1 MENPKIS
8 ESTREKLEDAAVSV
22 FMEQYAKALDTGID
36 KKIDECAEDVFPPEL
51 EKRCR
56 ALIQQEYAKERSRK
70 RRKSAL
76 RVLRSAAVVAVAL
89 LSLCSVLFMTVEAFR
104 LPVMNFF
111 VQKTDRYWQ
120 ISGQENANEIPDVFN
135 PEDPL
140 RSVLPDDFVLTSL
153 IGSWENGYLN
163 AEYVNQ
169 NNAGIILII
178 SPVAGNTQVDTED
191 ASAISHKVL
200 EHNGMKSIENECI
213 RISWKDEENSKF
225 ISLCATDIAVE
236 MVEIYAET
244 VAGLL
249 D

>member
-8 ESTREKLEDAAVSV
+8 ETTREKLEDAAVSV
-22 FMEQYAKALDTGID
+22 FMEQYAKALDAGID
-36 KKIDECAEDVFPPEL
+36 KKMEECAEDVFPPEL

-120 ISGQENANEIPDVFN
+120 ISGQESANEIPEVFN

-140 RSVLPDDFVLTSL
+140 SGIIPDEFVMTGL
-153 IGSWENGYLN
+153 IGSWEDGYLN
-163 AEYVNQ
+163 ADYSNG
-169 NNAGIILII
+169 NGATI
-178 SPVAGNTQVDTED
+178 SFVASPDIGNWQVDTED
-191 ASAISHKVL
+191 AFAKECKVL
-200 EHNGMKSIENECI
+200 HHEAIKSEENEFI
-213 RISWKDEENSKF
+213 RISWLDAENGKVITLLATN
-225 ISLCATDIAVE
+225 ISFDMIEHFSESLATVL
-236 MVEIYAET
+236 
-244 VAGLL
+244 G
-249 D
+249 

>member
-8 ESTREKLEDAAVSV
+8 ETTREKLEDAAVSV
-22 FMEQYAKALDTGID
+22 FMEQYAKALDAGID
-36 KKIDECAEDVFPPEL
+36 KKMEECAEDVFPPEL

-76 RVLRSAAVVAVAL
+76 RILRSAAVIAVAL

-120 ISGQENANEIPDVFN
+120 ISKQENANQIPDVFN

-140 RSVLPDDFVLTSL
+140 RNVIPDEYVLTSL
-153 IGSWENGYLN
+153 IGSWEEGHIT
-163 AEYVNQ
+163 AEYNNQ
-169 NNAGIILII
+169 NNSGIILII
-178 SPVAGNTQVDTED
+178 SPNAGNAQVDAED
-191 ASAISHKVL
+191 ASATPYKVL
-200 EHNGMKSIENECI
+200 LHNGVKSVEKERI
-213 RISWKDEENSKF
+213 RITWIDEENNKF
-225 ISLCATDIAVE
+225 ITLYATNISE
-236 MVEIYAET
+236 NMVEIYAET
-244 VAGLL
+244 IAELL
-249 D
+249 A

>member
-8 ESTREKLEDAAVSV
+8 ETTREKLEDAAVSV
-22 FMEQYAKALDTGID
+22 FMEQYAKALDAGID
-36 KKIDECAEDVFPPEL
+36 KKIEECAEDVFPPEL
-51 EKRCR
+51 EERCR

-76 RVLRSAAVVAVAL
+76 RILRSAAVIAVAL

-120 ISGQENANEIPDVFN
+120 IGKQENANQIPDVFN

-140 RSVLPDDFVLTSL
+140 RNVIPDEYVLTNL
-153 IGSWENGYLN
+153 IGSWENGYVN

-178 SPVAGNTQVDTED
+178 SPVAGNTQVDMED
-191 ASAISHKVL
+191 ASATPHKVL
-200 EHNGMKSIENECI
+200 GHDGVKSIEKERI
-213 RISWKDEENSKF
+213 RISWMDEESNK
-225 ISLCATDIAVE
+225 IITLYATDIAEE

-244 VAGLL
+244 VAELL
-249 D
+249 A

>member
-8 ESTREKLEDAAVSV
+8 ETTREKLEDAAVSV
-22 FMEQYAKALDTGID
+22 FMEQYAKVLDAGID
-36 KKIDECAEDVFPPEL
+36 KKMEECAEDVFPPEL

-76 RVLRSAAVVAVAL
+76 RILRSAAVIAVAL

-120 ISGQENANEIPDVFN
+120 ISKQENANQIPDVFN

-140 RSVLPDDFVLTSL
+140 RNVIPDEYVLTSL
-153 IGSWENGYLN
+153 IGSWEEGHIT
-163 AEYVNQ
+163 AEYNNQ
-169 NNAGIILII
+169 NNSGIILII
-178 SPVAGNTQVDTED
+178 SPNAGNAQVDAED
-191 ASAISHKVL
+191 ASATPYKVL
-200 EHNGMKSIENECI
+200 LHNGVKSVEKERI
-213 RISWKDEENSKF
+213 RITWIDEENNKF
-225 ISLCATDIAVE
+225 ITLYATNISE
-236 MVEIYAET
+236 NMVEIYAET
-244 VAGLL
+244 IAELL
-249 D
+249 A